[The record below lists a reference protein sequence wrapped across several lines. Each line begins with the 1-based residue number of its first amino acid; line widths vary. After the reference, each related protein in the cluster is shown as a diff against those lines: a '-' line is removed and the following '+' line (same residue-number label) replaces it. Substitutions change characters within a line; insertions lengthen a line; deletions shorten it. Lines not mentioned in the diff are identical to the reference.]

1 MADKSGFFDYARLR
15 NDLKEYYMTAS
26 SFGFSRKLIEVDI
39 KRVDDASDEE
49 LLQIAEDEEFDVSGY
64 DLEAM

>member
-1 MADKSGFFDYARLR
+1 MADGKGLFDYARLR

>member
-1 MADKSGFFDYARLR
+1 
-15 NDLKEYYMTAS
+15 MTAS
-26 SFGFSRKLIEVDI
+26 SFGFSRKRIEVDI

>member
-1 MADKSGFFDYARLR
+1 MADGKGLFDYARLR

-49 LLQIAEDEEFDVSGY
+49 LLQIAEDEEFYVSGY

>member
-1 MADKSGFFDYARLR
+1 METGRLYDYARLR

-26 SFGFSRKLIEVDI
+26 SFGFSRKLIEVDL
-39 KRVDDASDEE
+39 KRIDDASDEE
-49 LLQIAEDEEFDVSGY
+49 LLQIAEEEEFDISGY

>member
-1 MADKSGFFDYARLR
+1 METGGLFDYARLR

-39 KRVDDASDEE
+39 RRIDEASDEE
-49 LLQIAEDEEFDVSGY
+49 LVRIAEEEEFDISGY
-64 DLEAM
+64 DLGEL